1 MTEEGYCWLNHSV
14 FLFPLAML
22 LYALAV
28 KVNWLKDHEV
38 AERRFLVCMVIFSMY
53 GNF

>member
-1 MTEEGYCWLNHSV
+1 MISIVGSECVTEGVYCWVDHSV

-28 KVNWLKDHEV
+28 KVNWQKDHEDD
-38 AERRFLVCMVIFSMY
+38 FCHCS
-53 GNF
+53 